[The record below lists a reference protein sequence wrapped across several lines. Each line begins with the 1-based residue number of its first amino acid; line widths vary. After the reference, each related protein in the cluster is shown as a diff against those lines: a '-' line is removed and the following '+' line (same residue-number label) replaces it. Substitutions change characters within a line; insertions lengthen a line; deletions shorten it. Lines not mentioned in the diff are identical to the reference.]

1 MTMLATKI
9 SITEIKIEID
19 KNNTTCSV
27 ARVARL
33 VYFQRK
39 IKKMLYNNMQAEPN
53 LLCGK
58 ILLLSRYRWEEHQCA
73 TTTTFQPR
81 VQTAVDR
88 PKGELYVSKKKHN
101 KRSRIPIFFFLFHSD
116 RIESTIAYEEPRCRF
131 PNEQTGECSGHCRSP
146 GGTDPTTTTTTVRTT
161 TE

>member
-1 MTMLATKI
+1 MTMLATKMHDITQLKNILLLYLLHPHPHQQETYLTCSKKHSI

-88 PKGELYVSKKKHN
+88 PKGE
-101 KRSRIPIFFFLFHSD
+101 
-116 RIESTIAYEEPRCRF
+116 
-131 PNEQTGECSGHCRSP
+131 
-146 GGTDPTTTTTTVRTT
+146 
-161 TE
+161 